1 MAPRAVRTTG
11 AATLL
16 SAGLAAAEQCAAATA
31 AATSTQLGAA
41 ADLLRFGAL
50 LPLHEPAAGSSAAP
64 AATAGRMARASTTT
78 LLASS
83 EQPAHASEPATDTHS
98 DSPPADDS
106 NDLQGA
112 PLVAS
117 RICQDSS
124 MIRRSNPPCIF
135 SVREHSEFP
144 SVCSGSGAPSDPA
157 SRQNNA
163 ERTIRGWGC
172 C

>member
-64 AATAGRMARASTTT
+64 AATG
-78 LLASS
+78 
-83 EQPAHASEPATDTHS
+83 AHGT
-98 DSPPADDS
+98 
-106 NDLQGA
+106 
-112 PLVAS
+112 
-117 RICQDSS
+117 
-124 MIRRSNPPCIF
+124 
-135 SVREHSEFP
+135 REHHYAA
-144 SVCSGSGAPSDPA
+144 SV
-157 SRQNNA
+157 
-163 ERTIRGWGC
+163 
-172 C
+172 